1 MVLRAIQVNYTPGKI
16 HRITKKEPTEEFFSG
31 EFGQYDCVIK
41 QAILTQTQK
50 QAYYYQLLQLRE
62 LGIAIPDDEI
72 VAAAPLQG
80 KTRLLEKMEEV
91 AQQQQAANQIAM
103 ETENRQAQLE
113 MAQIDN
119 TLALAQE
126 RRARVVA
133 DIGLARER
141 ISEGEQNYAK
151 ALLDNAKTIAEI
163 EDLDRSRYMDM
174 LRFAQETQEASSE
187 RTEEKLQ
194 KDAKM
199 GQSLTGET
207 NG

>member
-1 MVLRAIQVNYTPGKI
+1 MVLRAVQVNYTPGKI
-16 HRITKKEPTEEFFSG
+16 QRITKKDPTPEFFSG

-50 QAYYYQLLQLRE
+50 EAYYYQLLQLRE
-62 LGIAIPDDEI
+62 IGIAIPDDEI

-80 KTRLLEKMEEV
+80 KTKLLEKMQEV
-91 AQQQQAANQIAM
+91 AQQQQVANQIAM

-163 EDLDRSRYMDM
+163 EDLDRARYMDV
-174 LRFAQETQEASSE
+174 LRFTQENQEASAE
-187 RTEEKLQ
+187 RTEEKLR

-199 GQSLTGET
+199 GQTLTGES